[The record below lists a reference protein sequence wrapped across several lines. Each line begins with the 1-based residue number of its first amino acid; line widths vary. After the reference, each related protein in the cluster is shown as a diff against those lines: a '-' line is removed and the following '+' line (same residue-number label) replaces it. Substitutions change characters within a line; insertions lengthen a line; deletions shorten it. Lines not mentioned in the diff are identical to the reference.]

1 MKRLFKHRF
10 LLATFLALLLA
21 MVSVGCGGGGG
32 GDDGSPAVDDT
43 TATGSN
49 QARFYFD
56 CDLQG
61 LTGEMVMDM
70 EVVAD
75 TGITWGSG
83 SNPDITG
90 VIGTGDYIIYTQ
102 GEIRS
107 PTSYYVFTGENN
119 YADFTDM
126 NTYERFR
133 VEWVEDTDGLIM
145 IVNPFGQAPT
155 QHTCVLTD
163 SELI

>member
-1 MKRLFKHRF
+1 
-10 LLATFLALLLA
+10 
-21 MVSVGCGGGGG
+21 
-32 GDDGSPAVDDT
+32 
-43 TATGSN
+43 
-49 QARFYFD
+49 
-56 CDLQG
+56 
-61 LTGEMVMDM
+61 MVMDM

-90 VIGTGDYIIYTQ
+90 VIGTSSYTVYTE

-107 PTSYYVFTGENN
+107 PTSYYVFTGGNN

-126 NTYERFR
+126 NTYDRFR

-145 IVNPFGQAPT
+145 IVNPFGEAPT

-163 SELI
+163 SELL